1 MLRGDLSTQGSIIL
15 CLKEYNLNN
24 KFQKN
29 MSVLQNKIQLI
40 TYPDSIGKNLK
51 DLKYALDKYLSE
63 VVGGVHILP
72 FYPSSADRGFA
83 PLTHLE
89 VDPAF
94 GDWDDIRDIGSNY
107 DLIVDLVVNHMS
119 SQSTYFQDFLEKGED
134 SKWKDIFLDVD
145 DLLER
150 HGEIGDESLNGTY
163 RPRPTLPIKEFTLK
177 NGEKRRL
184 WCTFTNDQ
192 IDLDLTK
199 ERTRELLKE
208 FIFNLVK
215 HNVKCLRL
223 DAVGYTVKKPN
234 TSSFLIPETYDMIRW
249 MKELVEPY
257 HTEVLAEI
265 HHDYR
270 KQLQLAESHCVD
282 WVYDFSLPLLVLN
295 ALHSG
300 TSDNLKNWI
309 KIRPDNQF
317 TTLDT
322 HDGIGVVDT
331 KGLMSADEINET
343 VASIHANG
351 GQDALCASGNGS
363 DNIDIYQ
370 INCTY
375 YSALGENDD
384 KYIVARA
391 IQFFIPGIPQIY
403 YVGLFAG
410 SNDVDLF
417 NKTNHGRSV
426 NRHYYSLDELKKE
439 LRRRVVKRLFEL
451 MIFRNT
457 YPAFNGKFTLEQSDK
472 HELRLRWELDDLYC
486 IAKID
491 LQFYTVVVEYIDVE
505 TKKSTVKT
513 F

>member
-1 MLRGDLSTQGSIIL
+1 MDG
-15 CLKEYNLNN
+15 LN
-24 KFQKN
+24 
-29 MSVLQNKIQLI
+29 S
-40 TYPDSIGKNLK
+40 
-51 DLKYALDKYLSE
+51 
-63 VVGGVHILP
+63 
-72 FYPSSADRGFA
+72 
-83 PLTHLE
+83 
-89 VDPAF
+89 
-94 GDWDDIRDIGSNY
+94 
-107 DLIVDLVVNHMS
+107 
-119 SQSTYFQDFLEKGED
+119 
-134 SKWKDIFLDVD
+134 
-145 DLLER
+145 
-150 HGEIGDESLNGTY
+150 
-163 RPRPTLPIKEFTLK
+163 LK

-391 IQFFIPGIPQIY
+391 IQFFIPGIPVPPCLFQRPMA
-403 YVGLFAG
+403 VGTGAGKLLFQ
-410 SNDVDLF
+410 
-417 NKTNHGRSV
+417 R
-426 NRHYYSLDELKKE
+426 
-439 LRRRVVKRLFEL
+439 
-451 MIFRNT
+451 I
-457 YPAFNGKFTLEQSDK
+457 
-472 HELRLRWELDDLYC
+472 
-486 IAKID
+486 
-491 LQFYTVVVEYIDVE
+491 
-505 TKKSTVKT
+505 
-513 F
+513 